1 MAGQSGAIG
10 ENGVIADHAI
20 VRHVSGRHKQ
30 IVASDASYTTA
41 LHGSATHCYALTEYV
56 AIAHVQAR
64 ALARILQILRLTA
77 DSGKGMQHVCAAQ
90 ARWAIHYG
98 MGVQDALFAQH
109 YIAAH
114 YGISP
119 DADSGA

>member
-1 MAGQSGAIG
+1 
-10 ENGVIADHAI
+10 
-20 VRHVSGRHKQ
+20 
-30 IVASDASYTTA
+30 
-41 LHGSATHCYALTEYV
+41 
-56 AIAHVQAR
+56 
-64 ALARILQILRLTA
+64 
-77 DSGKGMQHVCAAQ
+77 MQHVCAAQ